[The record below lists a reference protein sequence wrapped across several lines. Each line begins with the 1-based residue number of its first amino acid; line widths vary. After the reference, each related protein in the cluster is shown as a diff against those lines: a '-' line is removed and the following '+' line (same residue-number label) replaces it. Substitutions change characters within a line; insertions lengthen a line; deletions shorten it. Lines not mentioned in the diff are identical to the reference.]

1 MLYELTPKGKDVLL
15 TIQHRLP
22 DDAGLKRG
30 VGGGWEVHT
39 GILEDQ
45 LKGAKPRPFWITHDQ
60 IMKELAAT
68 FPS

>member
-1 MLYELTPKGKDVLL
+1 M
-15 TIQHRLP
+15 IHHRLP

-39 GILEDQ
+39 GILEDV
-45 LKGAKPRPFWITHDQ
+45 LNGAKPRGFWSTHDRL
-60 IMKELAAT
+60 MKELEAP